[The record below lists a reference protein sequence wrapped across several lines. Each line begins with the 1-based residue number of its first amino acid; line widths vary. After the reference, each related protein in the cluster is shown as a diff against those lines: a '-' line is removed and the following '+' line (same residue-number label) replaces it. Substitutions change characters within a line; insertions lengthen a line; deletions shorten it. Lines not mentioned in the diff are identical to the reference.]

1 MASTCFHCGEQ
12 CSPTDILFDEKHF
25 CCAGCKTVYELFSE
39 NELSCYYDLNEH
51 FGTRPDKNTQVYDF
65 LEDQEI
71 QKALLDFDND
81 GVQVV
86 SFYIPSM
93 HCSSCIWV
101 LEHLNKL
108 HSGVRQLLVD
118 FPKKRVRITYHSE
131 EISLKEVAELLRSIG
146 YAPEI
151 SLADRSKGPETIDRK
166 LWYQL
171 GVAGFAFGNVMLLS
185 FPEYFEADEFWL
197 NQFKPLFRWI
207 MFAFAIPVV
216 LYSARDYWI
225 SASKG
230 LKAKS
235 LNIDVPISIGII
247 ALFLQSGIDVI
258 FGLGSGYFDSLTG
271 LVFFLLLG
279 KVFQQ
284 KTYHH
289 LSFERDYR
297 SYFPI
302 AVSWIDSTGSI
313 QSKPVYK
320 VVVGDRLFI
329 RNGEIIPVDGIL
341 LDEEATIDYAFVT
354 GESKEQVIGQGAQ
367 VFAGGRYN
375 GKGFELQVLKEVS
388 QSYLTELWQNSA
400 FSEDKSS
407 KIRSVTDQISK
418 RFTIAVLA
426 IALIATS
433 VWIGIDPSIAPRV
446 FTAVL
451 IIACPCAIA
460 LAAPFT
466 LGNAIR
472 WLGKKGIYAR
482 DISSIERLAGID
494 TLIFDKTGTLSHTS
508 KSTISYSGIP
518 LGANQTKELIG
529 ILQSSSHPLSRAL
542 VSYLNPTTPTI
553 PDNTQEYPGKGII
566 ATVNSVTWK
575 IGSANFLGQTITQES
590 GGSQVH
596 LLRDDQYLGYFSIAN
611 SYREGIFKTLNRLS
625 QRFKLEILSGDT
637 DAEEAHLKSKLGT
650 SIPLYFGQQP
660 TDKLNRVADLQSQ
673 GYRVV
678 MIGDGLNDSGALAKA
693 DVGIAVSDAVNVF
706 TPASDII
713 IDATRLIHLDRIV
726 KSAKQSIQIIR
737 YAFGLSL
744 VYNLIG
750 IYFAVSGQLEPIIAA
765 ILMPLS
771 SISVVVFT
779 TIATNLI
786 FSKQKF

>member
-1 MASTCFHCGEQ
+1 MVSSCFHCGEQ
-12 CSPTDILFDEKHF
+12 CSPTDILFDDKHF
-25 CCAGCKTVYELFSE
+25 CCTGCKTVYELFSE

-51 FGTRPDKNTQVYDF
+51 FGTSPEKNKQVYDF
-65 LEDQEI
+65 LDDKEI
-71 QKALLDFDND
+71 QKTLLDFDND

-101 LEHLNKL
+101 LEHLGRLNP
-108 HSGVRQLLVD
+108 GVRQLLVD
-118 FPKKRVRITYHSE
+118 FPKKRVRITYHST
-131 EISLKEVAELLRSIG
+131 EISLKAVAELLRSIG

-207 MFAFAIPVV
+207 MFAFATPVV
-216 LYSARDYWI
+216 FYSARDYWK

-230 LKAKS
+230 LKTRS

-247 ALFLQSGIDVI
+247 ALYVQSSIDIV
-258 FGLGSGYFDSLTG
+258 FQLGSGYFDSLTG

-302 AVSWIDSTGSI
+302 AVSTIDSDGTI
-313 QSKPVYK
+313 KSKPVYK
-320 VVVGDRLFI
+320 VAIGDRLFI
-329 RNGEIIPVDGIL
+329 RNGEIIPVDGL
-341 LDEEATIDYAFVT
+341 LLSEEATIDYAFVT
-354 GESKEQVIGQGAQ
+354 GESKEQVKQQGAQ
-367 VFAGGRYN
+367 VFAGGRYH
-375 GKGFELQVLKEVS
+375 GKGFELLVSKEVS

-418 RFTIAVLA
+418 RFTLAVLT
-426 IALIATS
+426 IALLSTLA
-433 VWIGIDPSIAPRV
+433 WLHIDSAMAPRV

-472 WLGKKGIYAR
+472 WLGKHGIYAR
-482 DISSIERLAGID
+482 DISSLERLASID
-494 TLIFDKTGTLSHTS
+494 TLVFDKTGTLSHTA
-508 KSTISYSGIP
+508 KSSISYTGTP
-518 LGANQTKELIG
+518 LNAEQAGQLSG

-542 VSYLNPTTPTI
+542 VSYLHPLI
-553 PDNTQEYPGKGII
+553 PSVPDHTEEYPGKGII
-566 ATVNSVTWK
+566 ATVHSAIWK
-575 IGSANFLGQTITQES
+575 IGSANFLAIKQTEKTS
-590 GGSQVH
+590 GSQVH
-596 LLRDDQYLGYFSIAN
+596 LQIGDQYLGYFSITN
-611 SYREGIFKTLNRLS
+611 SYREGIFNTLNRLS
-625 QRFKLEILSGDT
+625 KQFKLEILSGDT
-637 DAEEAHLKSKLGT
+637 HAEKAQLTSELET
-650 SIPLYFGQQP
+650 SIPMRFSQQP
-660 TDKLNRVADLQSQ
+660 ADKLNRIADLQSH

-693 DVGIAVSDAVNVF
+693 DVGIAVSDEVNVF

-713 IDATRLIHLDRIV
+713 IDAAKLIHLDSIL
-726 KSAKQSIQIIR
+726 KTAKQSVQIIR
-737 YAFGLSL
+737 YAFALSL
-744 VYNLIG
+744 LYNLIG
-750 IYFAVSGQLEPIIAA
+750 TYFAVTGKLEPIIAA

-771 SISVVVFT
+771 SISIVVFT